1 VSKSSY
7 VPEYSRSLTG
17 KFAEMPT
24 QIVFELAFHVLQ
36 FLNENVYIS
45 RTQRGDRM
53 STIQRIAIVALKFS
67 VASVLTLALA
77 AGVKAQATT
86 LENLQAAFNGESN
99 ANARYLAFAKQAD
112 SEGYG
117 QVASL
122 FRAAAR
128 AEKIHATNHAAVIE
142 ELGAVPQ
149 AHIEAPAVKS
159 TRENLDAAVKGET
172 YERETMYPNFLKQAR
187 ADRNSHAIRTLNL
200 AKAAEAEHA
209 KLYAAALAGLD
220 QMKGTQAATYYVCP
234 VCGFTARETKFS
246 KCPSCFTSKE
256 TFETVA

>member
-1 VSKSSY
+1 ML
-7 VPEYSRSLTG
+7 R
-17 KFAEMPT
+17 
-24 QIVFELAFHVLQ
+24 
-36 FLNENVYIS
+36 
-45 RTQRGDRM
+45 
-53 STIQRIAIVALKFS
+53 IQEIAIAASKFS
-67 VASVLTLALA
+67 IAAALTLALA
-77 AGVKAQATT
+77 AGTSASATT

-117 QVASL
+117 GVASL

-128 AEKIHATNHAAVIE
+128 AEKIHATNHAEVIKD
-142 ELGAVPQ
+142 LGASPQ
-149 AHIEAPAVKS
+149 AKIETPDVKS
-159 TRENLDAAVKGET
+159 TRENLAAAVKGET
-172 YERETMYPNFLKQAR
+172 YERDTMYPDFLKQAR
-187 ADRNSHAIRTLNL
+187 ADRNSHAVRTLNL

-256 TFETVA
+256 AFETVA